1 MERYLQPVGVLRQQR
16 LRRQSAFE
24 VLLRHPTSKLDTQIN
39 ARTSIAATSSSTS
52 IAPGNQEN
60 TNNGPSTGAKAGIGA
75 ACGAVGL
82 AALIGIIVWFL
93 WRKGRATKV
102 DAKARWQQ
110 EQQQEQQQQMLQ
122 TQKSSPPYGHASPQY
137 GGGAYCNAPLATL
150 NTSLP
155 QEMAAQSPAE
165 LPPMETVRGEL
176 VADVPHEN
184 RK

>member
-24 VLLRHPTSKLDTQIN
+24 VLLRHPTSKLDTQSN
-39 ARTSIAATSSSTS
+39 GAALK
-52 IAPGNQEN
+52 QRFR
-60 TNNGPSTGAKAGIGA
+60 NNELCPAYLSAKAGIGA